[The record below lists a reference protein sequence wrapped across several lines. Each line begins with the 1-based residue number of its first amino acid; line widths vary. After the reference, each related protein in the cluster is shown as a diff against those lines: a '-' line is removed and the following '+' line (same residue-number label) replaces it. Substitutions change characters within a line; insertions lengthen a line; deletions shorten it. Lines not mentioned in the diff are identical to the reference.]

1 MKMEGFPSTW
11 CPPRLVIPA
20 HAGIQVCCAELAW
33 IPAFAGMTE
42 PRRASWFS
50 SPNGYFQRRHEEHEG
65 KKFKRKK
72 RKEFHAV
79 VAYAEN
85 QVVRPLSMK
94 SNLDLARPF
103 VRKRVLEGV
112 SQDLIEDQAYGN
124 RQVEFHPCASQLRL
138 PAHSTARCAGRRRS
152 VVGCEVLF

>member
-50 SPNGYFQRRHEEHEG
+50 SPNGYFQRRT
-65 KKFKRKK
+65 RRTQ
-72 RKEFHAV
+72 RKENLTAKNANPSFPRTRESRFEFGCPHPNPPALR
-79 VAYAEN
+79 ARDN
-85 QVVRPLSMK
+85 LS
-94 SNLDLARPF
+94 
-103 VRKRVLEGV
+103 
-112 SQDLIEDQAYGN
+112 I
-124 RQVEFHPCASQLRL
+124 LRD
-138 PAHSTARCAGRRRS
+138 RRGERN
-152 VVGCEVLF
+152 

>member
-65 KKFKRKK
+65 KKFKRRK

-94 SNLDLARPF
+94 SNLDLARPLAAP
-103 VRKRVLEGV
+103 V
-112 SQDLIEDQAYGN
+112 DDDQW
-124 RQVEFHPCASQLRL
+124 VCARFYLH
-138 PAHSTARCAGRRRS
+138 AGCACQRRPD
-152 VVGCEVLF
+152 